1 MLLVGPA
8 ALVLLLINQ
17 RQRGNWAWVATAVWA
32 LVAIFVRQY
41 GAADREA
48 STAACT
54 ALTLAALLLTPAYRK
69 SGVSTMAPALIVAA
83 FQIATQ
89 GVDAANHAL
98 RPLIF
103 MSGLAIVFALL
114 LNMTLFRRRRVRKP
128 PPAKPARPV
137 VRRA

>member
-1 MLLVGPA
+1 MLTDNAYLTAIYIYVGA
-8 ALVLLLINQ
+8 AIVLLLYL
-17 RQRGNWAWVATAVWA
+17 AWWLGRHWRPGWVT
-32 LVAIFVRQY
+32 LVV
-41 GAADREA
+41 
-48 STAACT
+48 
-54 ALTLAALLLTPAYRK
+54 LVLAALLLTPAYPK

-114 LNMTLFRRRRVRKP
+114 LNVTLFRRRVRKP

>member
-1 MLLVGPA
+1 MLTDNAYLTAIYIYVGA
-8 ALVLLLINQ
+8 AIVLLLYL
-17 RQRGNWAWVATAVWA
+17 AWWLGRHWRPGWVT
-32 LVAIFVRQY
+32 LVV
-41 GAADREA
+41 
-48 STAACT
+48 
-54 ALTLAALLLTPAYRK
+54 LVLAALLLTPAYPK

-114 LNMTLFRRRRVRKP
+114 LNVTLFRRRRVRKP

>member
-1 MLLVGPA
+1 
-8 ALVLLLINQ
+8 
-17 RQRGNWAWVATAVWA
+17 
-32 LVAIFVRQY
+32 
-41 GAADREA
+41 
-48 STAACT
+48 
-54 ALTLAALLLTPAYRK
+54 
-69 SGVSTMAPALIVAA
+69 VAA

-114 LNMTLFRRRRVRKP
+114 LNVTLFRRRRVRKP

>member
-1 MLLVGPA
+1 MLTDNAYLTAIYIYVGA
-8 ALVLLLINQ
+8 AIVLLLYL
-17 RQRGNWAWVATAVWA
+17 AWWLSRHWRPGWVT
-32 LVAIFVRQY
+32 LVV
-41 GAADREA
+41 
-48 STAACT
+48 
-54 ALTLAALLLTPAYRK
+54 LVLAALLLTPAYPK

-114 LNMTLFRRRRVRKP
+114 LNMTLFRRRVRKP
-128 PPAKPARPV
+128 PPAKPVKPV

>member
-1 MLLVGPA
+1 MLTDNAYLTAIYIYVGA
-8 ALVLLLINQ
+8 AIVLLLYL
-17 RQRGNWAWVATAVWA
+17 AWWLSRHWRPGWVT
-32 LVAIFVRQY
+32 LVV
-41 GAADREA
+41 
-48 STAACT
+48 
-54 ALTLAALLLTPAYRK
+54 LVLAALLLTPAYPK

>member
-1 MLLVGPA
+1 MLTDNAYLTAIYIYVGA
-8 ALVLLLINQ
+8 AIVLLLYL
-17 RQRGNWAWVATAVWA
+17 AWWLSRHWRPGWVT
-32 LVAIFVRQY
+32 LVV
-41 GAADREA
+41 
-48 STAACT
+48 
-54 ALTLAALLLTPAYRK
+54 LVLAALLLTPAYPK

-114 LNMTLFRRRRVRKP
+114 LNVTLFRRRVRKP

>member
-1 MLLVGPA
+1 MLTDNAYLTAIYIYVGA
-8 ALVLLLINQ
+8 AIVLLLYL
-17 RQRGNWAWVATAVWA
+17 AWWLGRHWRPGWVT
-32 LVAIFVRQY
+32 LVV
-41 GAADREA
+41 
-48 STAACT
+48 
-54 ALTLAALLLTPAYRK
+54 LVLAALLLTPAYPK

-114 LNMTLFRRRRVRKP
+114 LNMTLFRRRLVRKP
-128 PPAKPARPV
+128 PPAKPAMSAPASGASATDRS
-137 VRRA
+137 RF

>member
-1 MLLVGPA
+1 MLTDNAYLTAIYIYVGA
-8 ALVLLLINQ
+8 AIVLLLYL
-17 RQRGNWAWVATAVWA
+17 AWWLGRHWRPGWVT
-32 LVAIFVRQY
+32 LVV
-41 GAADREA
+41 
-48 STAACT
+48 
-54 ALTLAALLLTPAYRK
+54 LVLAALLLTPAYPT

-114 LNMTLFRRRRVRKP
+114 LNVTLFRRRRVRKP

>member
-1 MLLVGPA
+1 MLTDNAYLTAIYIYVGA
-8 ALVLLLINQ
+8 AIVLLLYL
-17 RQRGNWAWVATAVWA
+17 AWWLGRHWRPGWVT
-32 LVAIFVRQY
+32 LVV
-41 GAADREA
+41 
-48 STAACT
+48 
-54 ALTLAALLLTPAYRK
+54 LVLAALLLTPAYPK

>member
-1 MLLVGPA
+1 MLTDNAYL
-8 ALVLLLINQ
+8 
-17 RQRGNWAWVATAVWA
+17 TAIYVY
-32 LVAIFVRQY
+32 V
-41 GAADREA
+41 GAAIVGLLYLAWWLSRHWRPGWV
-48 STAACT
+48 T
-54 ALTLAALLLTPAYRK
+54 LVVLVLAALLLTPAYPK